1 MVILKLSMPHLRTYL
16 LSGMLL
22 MLPLLG
28 SCSEV
33 KRVYEEHTIPKHETT
48 QFNWVIQ
55 TSISRMSIAKGE
67 ETDNYFKD
75 AQGNLLRRWYG
86 YGGQTISGGGTPMG
100 GSEDEGRL

>member
-33 KRVYEEHTIPKHETT
+33 KRVYEEHTMPKHETT
-48 QFNWVIQ
+48 QFNWGIQ

-86 YGGQTISGGGTPMG
+86 YGGQTISGGVISFF
-100 GSEDEGRL
+100 GS

>member
-33 KRVYEEHTIPKHETT
+33 KRVYEEHTMPKHETT
-48 QFNWVIQ
+48 QFNW
-55 TSISRMSIAKGE
+55 G
-67 ETDNYFKD
+67 FK
-75 AQGNLLRRWYG
+75 
-86 YGGQTISGGGTPMG
+86 PV
-100 GSEDEGRL
+100 